1 LKATDLLAAYDAAA
15 EAVRAAPHEIRLKH
29 RAVLTLARAGATQ
42 HARREY
48 AALGLDRVSDDEDV
62 LALGGRLLKDLS
74 LAAMGEARRKLAAL
88 SAVKYAQAY
97 ALDHGYYPGINT
109 ATMFLLAGEPA
120 KSADLARAVL
130 AALKTSAA
138 PRDEDAYYVK
148 ATQAEAELLLGRIEA
163 ADEALAAAVM
173 FDPRNTTARATTIRQ
188 FELICAALKFDTVWL
203 DQHRP
208 APTVFYS
215 GHMFVDGARQPTMS
229 PHIAAVTDG
238 IAAAVRKIA
247 PGAGFGA
254 IAAGSDI
261 VIAEALLAHGAELH
275 IVLPMREDDFLARSV
290 TPFGPS
296 WRARYDALKA
306 KASSFRL
313 ATLGTIKDDDSVFA
327 FGTDY
332 GMGLAL
338 RNAELLRTRA
348 VHLAAWDGAPSPF
361 AAGTGADV
369 ARWRAMNRPQHI
381 VPFPPE
387 LRAARRLT
395 AATSV
400 RGTPQ
405 RQLKAMLFGDI
416 RGFSKLDEPHI
427 PAFVANLMT
436 PLADALRAL
445 PARTDLVATWGDGIH
460 FIYDTVE
467 DAADAAL
474 AMQERFAELDLAA
487 AGLPPHL
494 ALRMGGHVGPVSY
507 LQDPFLQAPSFY
519 GTQITIAARI
529 EPVAVPGTVY
539 VSEPFAALLAL
550 RAAERF
556 TTDYAGQR
564 DLAKSFGTMRLFVL
578 RRAATR

>member
-1 LKATDLLAAYDAAA
+1 LTDLLAAYDAAA
-15 EAVRAAPHEIRLKH
+15 EAVRASPADIRLKH

-48 AALGLDRVSDDEDV
+48 TALGLDRITDDEEV

-74 LAAMGEARRKLAAL
+74 LAAVGEQRRRLAAL

-97 ALDHGYYPGINT
+97 ALHHGYYPGINT
-109 ATMFLLAGEPA
+109 ATMFLLAGERE

-130 AALKTSAA
+130 AKLKSAAA

-148 ATQAEAELLLGRIEA
+148 ATQAEAELLLGNIEA
-163 ADEALAAAVM
+163 ADAALATAVM
-173 FDPRNTTARATTIRQ
+173 FDARNFNARATTIRQ
-188 FELICAALKFDTVWL
+188 FELICAALNYDTIWL

-208 APTVFYS
+208 APTIFYS
-215 GHMFVDGARQPTMS
+215 GHMFVDAARQPTMA
-229 PHIAAVTDG
+229 PHIDALTGAITQA
-238 IAAAVRKIA
+238 IRKIA

-261 VIAEALLAHGAELH
+261 VIAEALIAHGAELH
-275 IVLPMREDDFLARSV
+275 VVLPMRELDFLSRSV

-296 WRARYDALKA
+296 WQARYDALKA
-306 KASSFRL
+306 KAASFRL
-313 ATLGTIKDDDSVFA
+313 ATHGTIADDDSVFT

-332 GMGLAL
+332 AMGLAL
-338 RNAELLRTRA
+338 RNAEMLRTRA
-348 VHLAAWDGAPSPF
+348 VHVAAWDGAQASGP
-361 AAGTGADV
+361 AGTAADV
-369 ARWRAMNRPQHI
+369 ARWRAMNRPQE
-381 VPFPPE
+381 VVAFPAQ
-387 LRAARRLT
+387 LRAARRLNT
-395 AATSV
+395 T
-400 RGTPQ
+400 TPVTGSAK

-427 PAFVANLMT
+427 PAFVSKLMT
-436 PLADALRAL
+436 PLAAALRAL
-445 PARTDLVATWGDGIH
+445 PGQADLTATWGDGIH

-467 DAADAAL
+467 AAAEAAL
-474 AMQERFAELDLAA
+474 TAQECFAELDLAA

-494 ALRMGGHVGPVSY
+494 ALRMGGHFGPVSY
-507 LQDPFLQAPSFY
+507 LQDPFMQAPSYY

-556 TTDYAGQR
+556 ATDYAGQR
-564 DLAKSFGTMRLFVL
+564 ELAKSFGAMRLFAL
-578 RRAATR
+578 RRTQAK